1 MKRFFLRTLL
11 LAGFLYA
18 CACAYMYFFQESFIF
33 HPHRIDP
40 SVKIELIP
48 GTTEISIKTKDG
60 SNLSALLCQP
70 SANKRNGKLVF
81 YLHGNTGNLL
91 DQKEAAQLYTS
102 LGFDFFCMDY
112 RSFGKSQGTPSD
124 EATFFE
130 DVKTAYKKISV
141 SYAKDSIVV
150 VGYSLGTA
158 SAAMITSE
166 FSPSRLVLIAP
177 YYSLV
182 DMTKRNYPW
191 IPSQL
196 LKYRFETDKFVRKIQ
211 NTPILL
217 VHGDKDQMIPYEC
230 SNALSKLLNKKSTFL
245 TLKGQTHDY
254 FERSVE
260 FVSNLSSFIK

>member
-1 MKRFFLRTLL
+1 MKRFILRTLL
-11 LAGFLYA
+11 LVGFLYI

-33 HPHRIDP
+33 HPHQIDP

-48 GTTEISIKTKDG
+48 ENTEISIKTKDG
-60 SNLSALLCQP
+60 STISALLCQP
-70 SANKRNGKLVF
+70 SERSRNGGLVF

-112 RSFGKSQGTPSD
+112 RTFGKSDGELTD
-124 EATFFE
+124 EKSFFE
-130 DVKTAYKKISV
+130 DVRTAYKTIS
-141 SYAKDSIVV
+141 AKYGSERIYV

-166 FSPSRLVLIAP
+166 FKPSGLVLIAP
-177 YYSLV
+177 YFSLV

-196 LKYRFETDKFVRKIQ
+196 LKFPFETEKYVRKI
-211 NTPILL
+211 NTTPILL
-217 VHGDKDQMIPYEC
+217 VHGDKDEMIPYE
-230 SNALSKLLNKKSTFL
+230 SSLNLSKLLNKQSSFI

-254 FERSVE
+254 FERNSE
-260 FVSNLSSFIK
+260 FVSHLSTFLQ